1 METEAGTPRSY
12 GLRERKRTRTRLM
25 IQTEALRLFDEKG
38 YADTTVEEIAD
49 AAAISPRTFFRYFPT
64 KEDVVLWDEF
74 DPVAMDLLESVPDGM
89 PLAETV
95 RAGHPR
101 DAERPLPARPWAASH
116 ENPVDLH
123 RSGAPRTLPR

>member
-1 METEAGTPRSY
+1 
-12 GLRERKRTRTRLM
+12 M

-64 KEDVVLWDEF
+64 KEDIVLWDEF
-74 DPVAMDLLESVPDGM
+74 DPLAMDLLESVPDGM

-95 RAGHPR
+95 RAVIRETLNGLYRR
-101 DAERPLPARPWAASH
+101 DPGRLLTRIRLIFTVPELR
-116 ENPVDLH
+116 
-123 RSGAPRTLPR
+123 RTLPR